1 MTLAAVQGGAQ
12 ASGRAVAGLAV
23 GQQADF
29 VMLDAGLPAL
39 AGLGAT
45 DMLSSHVFA
54 SHRTNALA
62 SAWVAGQRRV
72 AGGLHPLHHDA
83 AAAFVAA
90 RSQLLTASP

>member
-1 MTLAAVQGGAQ
+1 
-12 ASGRAVAGLAV
+12 
-23 GQQADF
+23 
-29 VMLDAGLPAL
+29 VMLDAGRPAL
-39 AGLGAT
+39 AGLCAT

-62 SAWVAGQRRV
+62 AAWVAGQRRV
-72 AGGLHPLHHDA
+72 GGGLHPLHHDA